1 MREASARTTPGAPTG
16 SGIGAHRGAQNA
28 QKPASLV
35 RAPRSAHPRTPLIRR
50 TSHKFG
56 FGHLC
61 GVAERMDD
69 AVAECGPEFYR
80 LACAPGREETLL
92 APELA
97 PDRGERIGE
106 GGPPL
111 AVPGRGRD
119 LEPGVAAEA
128 GGEQGHDGE
137 QAE

>member
-1 MREASARTTPGAPTG
+1 
-16 SGIGAHRGAQNA
+16 
-28 QKPASLV
+28 
-35 RAPRSAHPRTPLIRR
+35 
-50 TSHKFG
+50 
-56 FGHLC
+56 
-61 GVAERMDD
+61 MDD
-69 AVAECGPEFYR
+69 AVAECGPEFCR
-80 LACAPGREETLL
+80 LACAPGREESLL

-128 GGEQGHDGE
+128 GGGPGDAGE
-137 QAE
+137 QAAEARRGGGDGLCRPPPLGLEPEVVADFAECDPHLPALHGP

>member
-1 MREASARTTPGAPTG
+1 
-16 SGIGAHRGAQNA
+16 
-28 QKPASLV
+28 
-35 RAPRSAHPRTPLIRR
+35 
-50 TSHKFG
+50 
-56 FGHLC
+56 
-61 GVAERMDD
+61 MDD

-80 LACAPGREETLL
+80 LACAPRREETLL

-137 QAE
+137 QAEQARRGAGDGLVRPLLYRAVRIQATGAEEMPATAAVAGRRSFPVKSQIVQALTVCRALSS